1 MIKQT
6 LLTSNKV
13 VISDKFEASCIHIN
27 NYKMLAMKASE
38 AYDYVLNE
46 YKLKAKDIAL
56 ATGKSEADISKF
68 RNGHRNISADLLQL
82 FVQALPPQA
91 KAHFYMLFSYD
102 EEKKSEL
109 KVAEKDNKTKV

>member
-1 MIKQT
+1 MLSFVTTLGNHVNIK
-6 LLTSNKV
+6 TS
-13 VISDKFEASCIHIN
+13 IEIPT
-27 NYKMLAMKASE
+27 MKASE
-38 AYDYVLNE
+38 AYDFVLNE
-46 YKLKAKDIAL
+46 YKLKAKDISK

-102 EEKKSEL
+102 NSE
-109 KVAEKDNKTKV
+109 NKTKV

>member
-1 MIKQT
+1 
-6 LLTSNKV
+6 
-13 VISDKFEASCIHIN
+13 
-27 NYKMLAMKASE
+27 MLAMKASE

-46 YKLKAKDIAL
+46 YKLKARDIAL
-56 ATGKSEADISKF
+56 TTGKSEADISKF

-109 KVAEKDNKTKV
+109 KTIQQDNKAKV